1 MPAVLRLRGGADPD
15 SDSELD
21 SMPRLESATP
31 SSSDAES
38 ISGADP
44 HYDPDYDPRSGDKC
58 GSFWQS
64 LPVDPTRSGRDGHSH
79 APVDAM
85 FTTIPRGTNVAALAR
100 SVALW
105 SIDRGLFDFEWQL
118 DALWCI
124 QRCWRVALFRRAT
137 RRLLAQAHASHARW
151 QLMLIA
157 LAIRSAG
164 L

>member
-1 MPAVLRLRGGADPD
+1 
-15 SDSELD
+15 
-21 SMPRLESATP
+21 MPRLESATP

-44 HYDPDYDPRSGDKC
+44 HYDPDYDPRSGLPMC
-58 GSFWQS
+58 VVSVS
-64 LPVDPTRSGRDGHSH
+64 LPHGHSH

-157 LAIRSAG
+157 LAIRSTG